1 MLRKIDEKL
10 LNKCLKF
17 NDKQENFHATVYIK
31 NKTDLDVLK
40 VYLNEKECEYF
51 EFINAA
57 IFKLDNNKLKTIARL
72 DNVSYV
78 SSVPEVSSLINLSKN
93 FMNLNYFYSKSIYGK
108 NVTIAVIDT
117 GINSMLD
124 FCIPQKRIV
133 KFVDFINNQEQAY
146 DDNGHGTFVSSVI
159 LGNGLVSNGK
169 FCGVAPKA
177 NIISLKALDKNG
189 ESSAIQ
195 ILKAMQWIYDNCD
208 SYKIKV
214 VCMSFGS
221 EPLEKNDPLVLG
233 VEQLWKKGITVVAA
247 AGNSGPESST
257 IKSPAISSKVITVGG
272 LNDGRNG
279 YVEPAQ
285 FSSRGPVGNIF
296 KPDILAPAV
305 DIVACNNSIIGGK
318 GYTVMSGTSVAAP
331 MIAGVCA
338 LLYECYPKISPDEVK
353 KFICRNAVELCGR
366 KNIEGYGM
374 FKICL

>member
-1 MLRKIDEKL
+1 MLRKIDERL

-17 NDKQENFHATVYIK
+17 DDEQRNFYATIYIK
-31 NKTDLDVLK
+31 SKADLDVLK
-40 VYLNEKECEYF
+40 VYLNENECEFF

-57 IFKLDNNKLKTIARL
+57 IFKLNNTKLKSIVSL

-117 GINSMLD
+117 GINAMLD
-124 FCIPQKRIV
+124 FCIPQKRII

-146 DDNGHGTFVSSVI
+146 DDNGHGTFVSSVL

-169 FCGVAPKA
+169 FSGVAPKS
-177 NIISLKALDKNG
+177 NLISLKALDKKG
-189 ESSAIQ
+189 ESSALQ
-195 ILKAMQWIYDNCD
+195 ILKAMQWVYDNCD
-208 SYKIKV
+208 RYKIKV

-221 EPLEKNDPLVLG
+221 EPLDKNDPLVLG

-279 YVEPAQ
+279 NVEPAQ
-285 FSSRGPVGNIF
+285 FSSRGPVGHIF

-318 GYTVMSGTSVAAP
+318 GYTIMSGTSVAAP

-353 KFICRNAVELCGR
+353 KFICRNAVKLCGR